1 MVDWLLAMDDL
12 DISIFYYGP
21 AQMILEIT
29 QLLWLT
35 TPKGQAIAKFLIDY
49 GPEADL
55 QWVCFI
61 HETKEIWT
69 FSNFDVRIETNIT
82 LGRS

>member
-1 MVDWLLAMDDL
+1 
-12 DISIFYYGP
+12 
-21 AQMILEIT
+21 MIHEIT

-61 HETKEIWT
+61 QETREIWT
-69 FSNFDVRIETNIT
+69 FSNFDVRVESNVT
-82 LGRS
+82 LGRK

>member
-1 MVDWLLAMDDL
+1 
-12 DISIFYYGP
+12 
-21 AQMILEIT
+21 MIHEIT
-29 QLLWLT
+29 QLIWLQ

-61 HETKEIWT
+61 QETKEIWT
-69 FSNFDVRIETNIT
+69 FSNFDVRVESNVT
-82 LGRS
+82 LGRE